1 MEVTKGKQIVTGE
14 TLKKGSRLMVF
25 LNRIEKERRVKV
37 HLELGKSTRE
47 IADEVHMSFRDIG
60 SIRRR
65 LFGETEAQTK
75 NKEEITL
82 STDTKVF
89 KMFEQGKT
97 PIEVS
102 IELDLKSDSVARLY
116 REWSPKLS
124 YLCLTCQTGEVK
136 KKQSEFLL

>member
-1 MEVTKGKQIVTGE
+1 
-14 TLKKGSRLMVF
+14 MVF

-37 HLELGKSTRE
+37 LLELGKSTRE

-89 KMFEQGKT
+89 KMFEQGK
-97 PIEVS
+97 
-102 IELDLKSDSVARLY
+102 LR
-116 REWSPKLS
+116 
-124 YLCLTCQTGEVK
+124 
-136 KKQSEFLL
+136 